1 MRVASGGR
9 CVVVRVLCERERE
22 RRDRGASEV
31 LLSEEGHSSHF
42 TNNTKLW
49 PYCYVRYGHTT
60 KPSSFIPQSPPP
72 RSNVSNR
79 KQISMEEKSKIDASI
94 SILRRTPVQE
104 TEQVNSQYITIEPSK
119 KAF

>member
-1 MRVASGGR
+1 VRVASGGGR

-49 PYCYVRYGHTT
+49 PYCLRTVWPHNKAIFFHTA
-60 KPSSFIPQSPPP
+60 KPSSAQQ
-72 RSNVSNR
+72 R
-79 KQISMEEKSKIDASI
+79 KQSQTNLNGRKIQDRCI
-94 SILRRTPVQE
+94 D
-104 TEQVNSQYITIEPSK
+104 
-119 KAF
+119 